1 MIVRRI
7 LLIAGI
13 LFGLVVVFFGAEF
26 LFPQIVE
33 AELKLTCPMTAPSA
47 NCQARMVSMGH
58 VWALRGNLARAA
70 VWYSR
75 AAEAGN
81 PAAMFHLA
89 WAHEQRGYH
98 GFKATLRAPA
108 DPDGATAFKEGP
120 DRSVEA
126 LRGAGFQL
134 AAKWYRKSADQ
145 GFAPAMNNLGELYLA
160 GVLGRRDVEEAFRWH
175 LAAARAGNP
184 IAAANVSL
192 DYRMGRGVA
201 VDEGQAR
208 EWATFPTAQGYAG
221 PRLSHAEA
229 DGDDGLAGRRSY
241 APSSLSR
248 RRKRVCRSRSTS
260 SRCGQTRPFPPSAR
274 SSSNC
279 GDRRP
284 RRRLRRS

>member
-47 NCQARMVSMGH
+47 NCQVRMVSMGH

-208 EWATFPTAQGYAG
+208 EWATFLPRKGAPDLGY
-221 PRLSHAEA
+221 L
-229 DGDDGLAGRRSY
+229 
-241 APSSLSR
+241 
-248 RRKRVCRSRSTS
+248 T
-260 SRCGQTRPFPPSAR
+260 
-274 SSSNC
+274 
-279 GDRRP
+279 
-284 RRRLRRS
+284 LRRTEMMGSPVDDHTRHIIVASAEKGLPVTINFKPLRPDPPLPTFGQVQQQLR